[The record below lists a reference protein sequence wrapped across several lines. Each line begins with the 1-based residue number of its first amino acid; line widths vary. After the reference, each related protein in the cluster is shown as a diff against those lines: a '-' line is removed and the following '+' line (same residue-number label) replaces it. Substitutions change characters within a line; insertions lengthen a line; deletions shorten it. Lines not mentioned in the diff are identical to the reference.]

1 MPPLIGRRLGDYTIE
16 AIVGRGGM
24 ATVYRARDQRLG
36 RAVALKVLAP
46 QLAQDDR
53 FRDRFVRESRLV
65 ASIDHPNIIP
75 VYEAGERD
83 ELLFIAMRYVEGSD
97 MRKLVQSEGPLPVGR
112 ANPLF
117 AQIASA
123 LDAAHANGLVHRDVK
138 PANILVTRSEHVYL
152 TDFGLTKSSS
162 AEAGLTSHG
171 HFMGTPRYVAP
182 EQIRGLP
189 VDGRSDLY
197 AFACV
202 VYEALA
208 GQPPFQRDTE
218 LALLYAH
225 VSHDPPP
232 LTPYRPD
239 LPHAVN
245 AVLTRALA
253 KAPEDRYET
262 CLAFVSALRDA
273 ISGGAGGPAEAG
285 SSHPPVSYPGGSH
298 PAQSRPAQS
307 HPAQSHPAQSHPAQS
322 HQAGSYPP
330 ASSSV
335 PPSSVP
341 PSSVP
346 PVSRPSAGQPGSYP
360 GAQHGSYPGSY
371 PGTHPGAQHG
381 SYPDTHP
388 GSYSGGPAGSHPGS
402 HPGSHQG
409 SYPPGSHSAG
419 SHQGSHHGSYPP
431 GSSHTQAT
439 VAAGAAP
446 ARRRLPL
453 GPLIGGLAVL
463 TAIAVAATLLLTRGG
478 DTAATWNTYP
488 GSTAAPFTM
497 AYPSTWGEAR
507 TNADQWM
514 IASPAVDEFDALFA
528 VPGNTDWSKV
538 DPIITGQPDRAR
550 GVFAQ
555 VSNTL
560 SLSDSPM
567 ELQDS
572 LQTAFPGT
580 VAYTGVPSPT
590 TVGAKP
596 AFLVEGVLSD
606 PQQGGRLDFYAYLVR
621 QGDSGQAVLITFF
634 CPSGK
639 CDRGLIDHMVNTVT
653 FK

>member
-1 MPPLIGRRLGDYTIE
+1 MTEGPVMPPLIGRRLGDYTIE
-16 AIVGRGGM
+16 AVVGRGGM

-46 QLAQDDR
+46 QLAHDDR
-53 FRDRFVRESRLV
+53 FRDRFVRESRMV

-75 VYEAGERD
+75 IYEAGERD
-83 ELLFIAMRYVEGSD
+83 DLLFIAMRYVEGSD
-97 MRKLVQSEGPLPVGR
+97 MRKLVQSEGPMPVGR

-123 LDAAHANGLVHRDVK
+123 LDAAHAHGLVHRDVK
-138 PANILVTRSEHVYL
+138 PANILVTTSDHVYL
-152 TDFGLTKSSS
+152 TDFGLTKSSA

-245 AVLTRALA
+245 AVVTRALA
-253 KAPEDRYET
+253 KTPGDRFPT
-262 CLAFVSALRDA
+262 CQAFVSALRDA
-273 ISGGAGGPAEAG
+273 ISGGAGDPAGPVA
-285 SSHPPVSYPGGSH
+285 SSYPPVSYPGPAPSASGSPV
-298 PAQSRPAQS
+298 PAQAPA
-307 HPAQSHPAQSHPAQS
+307 
-322 HQAGSYPP
+322 
-330 ASSSV
+330 
-335 PPSSVP
+335 PS
-341 PSSVP
+341 SSVP
-346 PVSRPSAGQPGSYP
+346 PVSHPSASRPGPGPGSRP
-360 GAQHGSYPGSY
+360 GPGS
-371 PGTHPGAQHG
+371 
-381 SYPDTHP
+381 
-388 GSYSGGPAGSHPGS
+388 SHPGS
-402 HPGSHQG
+402 RPGSSQPGASHPGSSHPGAGSHAGSYPPDVRHRQG
-409 SYPPGSHSAG
+409 SSYPPGS
-419 SHQGSHHGSYPP
+419 P
-431 GSSHTQAT
+431 HTAAT
-439 VAAGAAP
+439 VPSQAAP

-463 TAIAVAATLLLTRGG
+463 VSIAVAAALLLTRGG

-507 TNADQWM
+507 TNGDQWM
-514 IASPAVDEFDALFA
+514 IASPAVGEFDALFA

-538 DPIITGQPDRAR
+538 NPIITGQPERAT

-555 VSNTL
+555 VSNAL
-560 SLSDSPM
+560 STSDSPM
-567 ELQDS
+567 ELQEGLS
-572 LQTAFPGT
+572 PALPGT
-580 VAYTGVPSPT
+580 VAYTGVPTPT

-596 AFLVEGVLSD
+596 AFRIDGVLSD
-606 PQQGGRLDFYAYLVR
+606 PQQAGRLDFSAYLVR
-621 QGDSGQAVLITFF
+621 QDTAGTTVLITFF
-634 CPSGK
+634 CPPAK
-639 CDRGLIDHMVNTVT
+639 CDRNLIDHMVNTVT
-653 FK
+653 FKS

>member
-1 MPPLIGRRLGDYTIE
+1 MTEGPVMPPLVGRRLGDYTVE
-16 AIVGRGGM
+16 AVVGRGGM

-46 QLAQDDR
+46 QLAHDDR
-53 FRDRFVRESRLV
+53 FRDRFVRESRMV

-83 ELLFIAMRYVEGSD
+83 DLLFIAMRYVEGND
-97 MRKLVQSEGPLPVGR
+97 MRKLVQSEGALPVGR

-123 LDAAHANGLVHRDVK
+123 LDAAHAHGLVHRDVK
-138 PANILVTRSEHVYL
+138 PANILVTRSDHVYL
-152 TDFGLTKSSS
+152 TDFGLTKSSA

-245 AVLTRALA
+245 AVITRALA
-253 KAPEDRYET
+253 KSPGERFET
-262 CLAFVSALRDA
+262 CQAFVSALRDA
-273 ISGGAGGPAEAG
+273 ISGGAGDPAPVSPSYPPGSYPPDPPISAG
-285 SSHPPVSYPGGSH
+285 SAGSAGSRPQGSYPPVTPSSFPPGTRPPVSHPSGSVPAASRPPVSH
-298 PAQSRPAQS
+298 PSSGPVQG
-307 HPAQSHPAQSHPAQS
+307 H
-322 HQAGSYPP
+322 GSYPP
-330 ASSSV
+330 AS
-335 PPSSVP
+335 P
-341 PSSVP
+341 
-346 PVSRPSAGQPGSYP
+346 
-360 GAQHGSYPGSY
+360 
-371 PGTHPGAQHG
+371 
-381 SYPDTHP
+381 
-388 GSYSGGPAGSHPGS
+388 
-402 HPGSHQG
+402 
-409 SYPPGSHSAG
+409 HS
-419 SHQGSHHGSYPP
+419 
-431 GSSHTQAT
+431 QAT
-439 VAAGAAP
+439 VASAASRDH
-446 ARRRLPL
+446 RRGLPL

-463 TAIAVAATLLLTRGG
+463 VSIAVAAALLLTRGG

-497 AYPSTWGEAR
+497 SYPSAWGEAK

-514 IASPAVDEFDALFA
+514 IASPAVDEFNALFA

-538 DPIITGQPDRAR
+538 NPIITGHPDRAT

-560 SLSDSPM
+560 STSDSPM
-567 ELQDS
+567 ELQES
-572 LQTAFPGT
+572 LGPALPGAT
-580 VAYTGVPSPT
+580 TYYGVPTPT
-590 TVGAKP
+590 TVGARP
-596 AFLVEGVLSD
+596 AFRIEGVLSD
-606 PQQGGRLDFYAYLVR
+606 PQQAGRLDFFAYVVR
-621 QGDSGQAVLITFF
+621 QGDTGTTVLVTFF
-634 CPSGK
+634 CPAGR
-639 CDRGLIDHMVNTVT
+639 CDRSMIDHMVNTIT
-653 FK
+653 FTS

>member
-1 MPPLIGRRLGDYTIE
+1 MTEGPVMPPLVGRQLGDYTVE
-16 AIVGRGGM
+16 AVVGRGGM

-46 QLAQDDR
+46 QLAHDDR
-53 FRDRFVRESRLV
+53 FRDRFVRESRMV

-83 ELLFIAMRYVEGSD
+83 DLLFIAMRYVEGSD
-97 MRKLVQSEGPLPVGR
+97 LRKLVRSEGPLPVGR

-117 AQIASA
+117 VQIASA
-123 LDAAHANGLVHRDVK
+123 LDAAHAHGLVHRDVK
-138 PANILVTRSEHVYL
+138 PANILVTQADHVYL

-253 KAPEDRYET
+253 KSPAERFET
-262 CLAFVSALRDA
+262 CQAFVSALRDA
-273 ISGGAGGPAEAG
+273 ISGGTGDPASA
-285 SSHPPVSYPGGSH
+285 SPSYPPVTPSHPPVP
-298 PAQSRPAQS
+298 
-307 HPAQSHPAQSHPAQS
+307 
-322 HQAGSYPP
+322 SYPP
-330 ASSSV
+330 VSHASPGS
-335 PPSSVP
+335 
-341 PSSVP
+341 
-346 PVSRPSAGQPGSYP
+346 PVAQGSAGTRP
-360 GAQHGSYPGSY
+360 
-371 PGTHPGAQHG
+371 
-381 SYPDTHP
+381 
-388 GSYSGGPAGSHPGS
+388 
-402 HPGSHQG
+402 QG
-409 SYPPGSHSAG
+409 SYPPGTPTSFPPGTRPPVTHPSHSAPTASSRPPV
-419 SHQGSHHGSYPP
+419 SHPTGAVGHAQGHGSYPP
-431 GSSHTQAT
+431 GSAHAQAT
-439 VAAGAAP
+439 VASAATQGQ
-446 ARRRLPL
+446 RRGLPL
-453 GPLIGGLAVL
+453 GPLIGGLAILVS
-463 TAIAVAATLLLTRGG
+463 IAVAAALLLTKGG

-497 AYPSTWGEAR
+497 SYPSSWGDAK

-538 DPIITGQPDRAR
+538 NAIIKDQPDRAA

-560 SLSDSPM
+560 STSDSPM
-567 ELQDS
+567 ELQES
-572 LQTAFPGT
+572 LGPALPGVT
-580 VAYTGVPSPT
+580 TYFGVPTPT

-596 AFLVEGVLSD
+596 AFRIEGVLSD
-606 PQQGGRLDFYAYLVR
+606 PQQAGRLEFIAYVVR
-621 QGDSGQAVLITFF
+621 QGDTGTTVLITFF
-634 CPSGK
+634 CPPGK
-639 CDRGLIDHMVNTVT
+639 FNQSNIDHMVNSIAFTS
-653 FK
+653 

>member
-1 MPPLIGRRLGDYTIE
+1 MTEGPAMPPLLGRRLGDYTIE
-16 AIVGRGGM
+16 AVVGRGGM

-46 QLAQDDR
+46 QLAHDDR

-75 VYEAGERD
+75 IYEAGERD

-97 MRKLVQSEGPLPVGR
+97 MRKLIQSAGPMPVGR

-138 PANILVTRSEHVYL
+138 PANILVTEADHVYL

-182 EQIRGLP
+182 EQIRGLQ

-245 AVLTRALA
+245 AVMARALA
-253 KAPEDRYET
+253 KTPVDRFMT
-262 CLAFVSALRDA
+262 CQAFVSALRDA
-273 ISGGAGGPAEAG
+273 ISGVVDDPSGYPQEYTFRSPA
-285 SSHPPVSYPGGSH
+285 PQSY
-298 PAQSRPAQS
+298 
-307 HPAQSHPAQSHPAQS
+307 
-322 HQAGSYPP
+322 
-330 ASSSV
+330 
-335 PPSSVP
+335 
-341 PSSVP
+341 P
-346 PVSRPSAGQPGSYP
+346 PVSRPQVSRPPVSQPPLSHPSQTDAGYS
-360 GAQHGSYPGSY
+360 HGSYHH
-371 PGTHPGAQHG
+371 T
-381 SYPDTHP
+381 
-388 GSYSGGPAGSHPGS
+388 
-402 HPGSHQG
+402 
-409 SYPPGSHSAG
+409 SYPPGAG
-419 SHQGSHHGSYPP
+419 TSTETSGASVAGGPHTAP
-431 GSSHTQAT
+431 G
-439 VAAGAAP
+439 AGT
-446 ARRRLPL
+446 RRRFPY
-453 GPLIGGLAVL
+453 GPVIGGLAVL
-463 TAIAVAATLLLTRGG
+463 VSVAVAATLLLTRGG
-478 DTAATWNTYP
+478 DTAATWKTYP
-488 GSTAAPFTM
+488 GTTAAPFKM
-497 AYPSTWGEAR
+497 NYLAAWGDAK
-507 TNADQWM
+507 TNSDQWM
-514 IASPAVDEFDALFA
+514 IASPARDDFEALFA

-538 DPIITGQPDRAR
+538 DPIISGHPERAT

-560 SLSDSPM
+560 STSDSPVDI
-567 ELQDS
+567 QQS
-572 LQTAFPGT
+572 LQSSLPGN
-580 VAYTGVPSPT
+580 
-590 TVGAKP
+590 VGYGGAPLAATIGARPGFKIS
-596 AFLVEGVLSD
+596 GVLTD
-606 PQQGGRLDFYAYLVR
+606 PQQTTSLKFTTYLVR
-621 QGDSGQAVLITFF
+621 QEAAGSTVLITFF
-634 CPSGK
+634 CPPAK
-639 CDRGLIDHMVNTVT
+639 CDTENIQHMVDSIT
-653 FK
+653 FTS

>member
-1 MPPLIGRRLGDYTIE
+1 MTEGPVMPPLVGRRLGDYTIE
-16 AIVGRGGM
+16 AVVGRGGM

-46 QLAQDDR
+46 QLAHDDR
-53 FRDRFVRESRLV
+53 FRDRFVRESRMV

-123 LDAAHANGLVHRDVK
+123 LDSAHAHGLVHRDVK
-138 PANILVTRSEHVYL
+138 PANILVTQSDHVYL
-152 TDFGLTKSSS
+152 TDFGLTKSSA

-239 LPHAVN
+239 LPHAAN
-245 AVLTRALA
+245 AVITRALA
-253 KAPEDRYET
+253 KAPAERFPT
-262 CLAFVSALRDA
+262 CQAFVSALRDA
-273 ISGGAGGPAEAG
+273 ISGGAGDPAGPV
-285 SSHPPVSYPGGSH
+285 SPSYPPVSQASPG
-298 PAQSRPAQS
+298 P
-307 HPAQSHPAQSHPAQS
+307 
-322 HQAGSYPP
+322 
-330 ASSSV
+330 
-335 PPSSVP
+335 
-341 PSSVP
+341 SVP
-346 PVSRPSAGQPGSYP
+346 PVSAGSYP
-360 GAQHGSYPGSY
+360 QESYP
-371 PGTHPGAQHG
+371 
-381 SYPDTHP
+381 
-388 GSYSGGPAGSHPGS
+388 
-402 HPGSHQG
+402 QG
-409 SYPPGSHSAG
+409 SYPQGSYPQGSYPQATPSSFPPGTRPPVSHAPGSVPPQSVPSASRPPV
-419 SHQGSHHGSYPP
+419 SHPPGAGASGHRQAQGHGSYPP
-431 GSSHTQAT
+431 ESSHAQAT
-439 VAAGAAP
+439 VASAASP
-446 ARRRLPL
+446 GRRRGLPL

-463 TAIAVAATLLLTRGG
+463 VSIAVAAALLLTRGG
-478 DTAATWNTYP
+478 DAAATWNTYP

-497 AYPSTWGEAR
+497 AYPATWGEAR

-538 DPIITGQPDRAR
+538 NSIITAHPDRAT

-560 SLSDSPM
+560 STSDSPL
-567 ELQDS
+567 ELQES
-572 LQTAFPGT
+572 LGPALPGVT
-580 VAYTGVPSPT
+580 TYYGVPTPT

-596 AFLVEGVLSD
+596 AFRIEGVLSD
-606 PQQGGRLDFYAYLVR
+606 PQQTGRLDFSAYVVR
-621 QGDSGQAVLITFF
+621 QSDAGTTVLIAFF
-634 CPSGK
+634 CPAGR
-639 CDRGLIDHMVNTVT
+639 CDRPLIDHMVNTIT

>member
-1 MPPLIGRRLGDYTIE
+1 MTEGPVMPPLVGRQLGDYTVE
-16 AIVGRGGM
+16 AVVGRGGM

-46 QLAQDDR
+46 QLAHDDR
-53 FRDRFVRESRLV
+53 FRDRFVRESRMV

-83 ELLFIAMRYVEGSD
+83 DLLFIAMRYVEGSD
-97 MRKLVQSEGPLPVGR
+97 LRKLVQSEGPLPVGR

-117 AQIASA
+117 VQIASA
-123 LDAAHANGLVHRDVK
+123 LDAAHAHGLVHRDVK
-138 PANILVTRSEHVYL
+138 PANILVTQADHVYL

-253 KAPEDRYET
+253 KSPAERFET
-262 CLAFVSALRDA
+262 CQAFVSALRDA
-273 ISGGAGGPAEAG
+273 ISGGAGDPAASPSYPPVTPSHPPVPSYPPVSHASPGSPVSHGSPAAQGPAGARSQG
-285 SSHPPVSYPGGSH
+285 SYPPGTPTSFPPGTRPPVTHPSYSAPTASSHPPVSH
-298 PAQSRPAQS
+298 PT
-307 HPAQSHPAQSHPAQS
+307 
-322 HQAGSYPP
+322 
-330 ASSSV
+330 
-335 PPSSVP
+335 
-341 PSSVP
+341 
-346 PVSRPSAGQPGSYP
+346 
-360 GAQHGSYPGSY
+360 GAMGHV
-371 PGTHPGAQHG
+371 
-381 SYPDTHP
+381 
-388 GSYSGGPAGSHPGS
+388 
-402 HPGSHQG
+402 QG
-409 SYPPGSHSAG
+409 
-419 SHQGSHHGSYPP
+419 HGSYPP
-431 GSSHTQAT
+431 GSPNAQAT
-439 VAAGAAP
+439 VASAGAQGQ
-446 ARRRLPL
+446 RRGLPL
-453 GPLIGGLAVL
+453 GPLIGGLAILVS
-463 TAIAVAATLLLTRGG
+463 IAVAAALLLTKGG

-497 AYPSTWGEAR
+497 SYPSSWGEAK

-514 IASPAVDEFDALFA
+514 IASPAVDEFNALFA

-538 DPIITGQPDRAR
+538 NAIIKDQPDRAA

-560 SLSDSPM
+560 STSDSPM
-567 ELQDS
+567 ELQES
-572 LQTAFPGT
+572 LGPALPGVT
-580 VAYTGVPSPT
+580 TYFGVPTPT

-596 AFLVEGVLSD
+596 AFRIEGVLSD
-606 PQQGGRLDFYAYLVR
+606 PQQAGRLEFIAYVVR
-621 QGDSGQAVLITFF
+621 QGDTGTTVLITFF
-634 CPSGK
+634 CPPGK
-639 CDRGLIDHMVNTVT
+639 FNQSNIDHMVNSIAFTS
-653 FK
+653 

>member
-1 MPPLIGRRLGDYTIE
+1 MTEGPVMPPLVGRRLGDYTVE
-16 AIVGRGGM
+16 AVVGRGGM

-46 QLAQDDR
+46 QLAHDDR
-53 FRDRFVRESRLV
+53 FRDRFVRESRMV

-117 AQIASA
+117 VQIASA
-123 LDAAHANGLVHRDVK
+123 LDAAHAHGLVHRDVK
-138 PANILVTRSEHVYL
+138 PANILVTRADHVYL

-253 KAPEDRYET
+253 KSPGERFET
-262 CLAFVSALRDA
+262 CQAFVSALRDA
-273 ISGGAGGPAEAG
+273 ISGGAGDPASA
-285 SSHPPVSYPGGSH
+285 SPSYPPVSTSHPPTPPVSPSYPPVTPD
-298 PAQSRPAQS
+298 PAGTRPQ
-307 HPAQSHPAQSHPAQS
+307 
-322 HQAGSYPP
+322 GSYPP
-330 ASSSV
+330 ATPTSF
-335 PPSSVP
+335 PPGSRP
-341 PSSVP
+341 PVTHPSGSAPAASRP
-346 PVSRPSAGQPGSYP
+346 PVSHPTGAGTAVGHVQ
-360 GAQHGSYPGSY
+360 
-371 PGTHPGAQHG
+371 
-381 SYPDTHP
+381 
-388 GSYSGGPAGSHPGS
+388 GGVQR
-402 HPGSHQG
+402 QG
-409 SYPPGSHSAG
+409 SFPPGSPHS
-419 SHQGSHHGSYPP
+419 H
-431 GSSHTQAT
+431 AT
-439 VAAGAAP
+439 VASAAP
-446 ARRRLPL
+446 QGHRRGLPL
-453 GPLIGGLAVL
+453 GPLIGGLAILVS
-463 TAIAVAATLLLTRGG
+463 IAVAATLLLTRGG

-497 AYPSTWGEAR
+497 SYPSAWGDAK

-514 IASPAVDEFDALFA
+514 IASPAVNEFNDLFA

-538 DPIITGQPDRAR
+538 TPIIMGQPDRAA

-560 SLSDSPM
+560 STSDSPM
-567 ELQDS
+567 ELQES
-572 LQTAFPGT
+572 LGPALPG
-580 VAYTGVPSPT
+580 VATYYGVPVPT
-590 TVGAKP
+590 TVGARP
-596 AFLVEGVLSD
+596 AFRIEGVLSD
-606 PQQGGRLDFYAYLVR
+606 PQQASRLEFITYVVR
-621 QGDSGQAVLITFF
+621 QGDSGTTVLITFF
-634 CPSGK
+634 CPAGK
-639 CDRGLIDHMVNTVT
+639 FNKSNIDHMVNSIT
-653 FK
+653 FTS

>member
-1 MPPLIGRRLGDYTIE
+1 MTEGPVMPPLVGRRLGDYTVE
-16 AIVGRGGM
+16 AVVGRGGM

-46 QLAQDDR
+46 QLAHDDR
-53 FRDRFVRESRLV
+53 FRDRFVRESRMV

-83 ELLFIAMRYVEGSD
+83 DLLFIAMRYVEGSD
-97 MRKLVQSEGPLPVGR
+97 LRKLVQSEGALPVGR

-123 LDAAHANGLVHRDVK
+123 LDAAHAHGLVHRDVK
-138 PANILVTRSEHVYL
+138 PANILVTRSDHVYL
-152 TDFGLTKSSS
+152 TDFGLTKSSA

-245 AVLTRALA
+245 AVIRQALA
-253 KAPEDRYET
+253 KSPAERFAT
-262 CLAFVSALRDA
+262 CQAFVSALRDA
-273 ISGGAGGPAEAG
+273 ISGGAGDPAPVSPSYPPVPPVSSSSPAYPASAG
-285 SSHPPVSYPGGSH
+285 SLPQGSYPPVTPSSFPPGTRPPVSHPSGSVPPHSVPAASHPPVSH
-298 PAQSRPAQS
+298 PPDAGAAGRAQ
-307 HPAQSHPAQSHPAQS
+307 
-322 HQAGSYPP
+322 G
-330 ASSSV
+330 
-335 PPSSVP
+335 
-341 PSSVP
+341 
-346 PVSRPSAGQPGSYP
+346 PV
-360 GAQHGSYPGSY
+360 
-371 PGTHPGAQHG
+371 
-381 SYPDTHP
+381 
-388 GSYSGGPAGSHPGS
+388 
-402 HPGSHQG
+402 QG
-409 SYPPGSHSAG
+409 
-419 SHQGSHHGSYPP
+419 HGSYPP
-431 GSSHTQAT
+431 GAPHAQAT
-439 VAAGAAP
+439 VASAASP
-446 ARRRLPL
+446 GRRRGLPL

-463 TAIAVAATLLLTRGG
+463 VSIAVAAALLLTRGG
-478 DTAATWNTYP
+478 DTAATWNTYT

-497 AYPSTWGEAR
+497 AYPSAWGEAR

-514 IASPAVDEFDALFA
+514 IASPAVDEFNALFA

-538 DPIITGQPDRAR
+538 NPIINGRPDRAT

-560 SLSDSPM
+560 STSDSPL
-567 ELQDS
+567 ELQES
-572 LQTAFPGT
+572 LSPALPGVT
-580 VAYTGVPSPT
+580 TYYGAPVPT
-590 TVGAKP
+590 TVGARP
-596 AFLVEGVLSD
+596 GFRIEGVLSD
-606 PQQGGRLDFYAYLVR
+606 PQQAGRLDFLAYVVR
-621 QGDSGQAVLITFF
+621 QGDSGTTVLITFF
-634 CPSGK
+634 CPTGR
-639 CDRGLIDHMVNTVT
+639 CDRSNIDHMVNTIT
-653 FK
+653 FTS

>member
-1 MPPLIGRRLGDYTIE
+1 MTEGPVMPPLIGRRLGDYTIE

-123 LDAAHANGLVHRDVK
+123 LDAAHSHGLVHRDVK

-182 EQIRGLP
+182 EQIRGLQ

-253 KAPEDRYET
+253 KAPEDRYAT

-273 ISGGAGGPAEAG
+273 ISGGAVGPAEAG
-285 SSHPPVSYPGGSH
+285 SSYPPVSYPGGSH
-298 PAQSRPAQS
+298 PAQP
-307 HPAQSHPAQSHPAQS
+307 HPAQPHP
-322 HQAGSYPP
+322 AGSYPP

-341 PSSVP
+341 PSPVPQSSVP
-346 PVSRPSAGQPGSYP
+346 PVSRPSAGQQASYP
-360 GAQHGSYPGSY
+360 GAQHGSYPG
-371 PGTHPGAQHG
+371 
-381 SYPDTHP
+381 THP
-388 GSYSGGPAGSHPGS
+388 GSYSGGPAGSHAGSHPGS

-409 SYPPGSHSAG
+409 SYPPGSYSAG
-419 SHQGSHHGSYPP
+419 SHQGPHQGAHQGAHQGSYPP
-431 GSSHTQAT
+431 GSSRTQAT
-439 VAAGAAP
+439 VAAGTAP
-446 ARRRLPL
+446 AARRRIPL

-538 DPIITGQPDRAR
+538 DPIINGQPDRAR

-560 SLSDSPM
+560 STSDSPM

-580 VAYTGVPSPT
+580 AAYTGVPSPT

-596 AFLVEGVLSD
+596 AFLIEGVLSD

-621 QGDSGQAVLITFF
+621 QGDTGTTVLITFF

-639 CDRGLIDHMVNTVT
+639 CDRGLMDHMVNTVS

>member
-1 MPPLIGRRLGDYTIE
+1 MTEGPVMPPLVGRRLGDYTVE
-16 AIVGRGGM
+16 AVVGRGGM

-46 QLAQDDR
+46 QLAHDDR
-53 FRDRFVRESRLV
+53 FRDRFVRESRMV

-117 AQIASA
+117 VQIASA
-123 LDAAHANGLVHRDVK
+123 LDAAHAHGLVHRDVK
-138 PANILVTRSEHVYL
+138 PANILVTRSDHVYL

-189 VDGRSDLY
+189 VDGRSDMY

-253 KAPEDRYET
+253 KSPGERFET
-262 CLAFVSALRDA
+262 CQAFVSALRDA
-273 ISGGAGGPAEAG
+273 ISGGAGDPAPA
-285 SSHPPVSYPGGSH
+285 SPSYPPVSTSYPPVSYPPVSPVSPE
-298 PAQSRPAQS
+298 PAGTRPQ
-307 HPAQSHPAQSHPAQS
+307 
-322 HQAGSYPP
+322 GSYPP
-330 ASSSV
+330 ATPTSF
-335 PPSSVP
+335 PPGTRP
-341 PSSVP
+341 PVTHPSGSTPAASRP
-346 PVSRPSAGQPGSYP
+346 PVSHPTGAGTAVGHVQ
-360 GAQHGSYPGSY
+360 
-371 PGTHPGAQHG
+371 
-381 SYPDTHP
+381 
-388 GSYSGGPAGSHPGS
+388 GGVQG
-402 HPGSHQG
+402 QG
-409 SYPPGSHSAG
+409 SFPPGSPHS
-419 SHQGSHHGSYPP
+419 H
-431 GSSHTQAT
+431 AT
-439 VAAGAAP
+439 VASAAP
-446 ARRRLPL
+446 QGHRRGLPL
-453 GPLIGGLAVL
+453 GPLIGGLAILVS
-463 TAIAVAATLLLTRGG
+463 IAVAATLLLTRGG

-497 AYPSTWGEAR
+497 SYPSAWGEAT

-514 IASPAVDEFDALFA
+514 IASPAVNEFNALFA

-538 DPIITGQPDRAR
+538 TPIITGQPDRAA

-560 SLSDSPM
+560 STSDSPM
-567 ELQDS
+567 ELQES
-572 LQTAFPGT
+572 LGPALPG
-580 VAYTGVPSPT
+580 VATYYGVPVPT
-590 TVGAKP
+590 TVGARP
-596 AFLVEGVLSD
+596 AFRIEGVLSD
-606 PQQGGRLDFYAYLVR
+606 PQQASRLEFITYVVR
-621 QGDSGQAVLITFF
+621 QGDTGTTVLITFF
-634 CPSGK
+634 CPAGK
-639 CDRGLIDHMVNTVT
+639 FNQSNIDHMVNSIT
-653 FK
+653 FTS

>member
-1 MPPLIGRRLGDYTIE
+1 MTEGPVMPPLVGRRLGDYTVE
-16 AIVGRGGM
+16 AVVGRGGM

-46 QLAQDDR
+46 QLAHDDR
-53 FRDRFVRESRLV
+53 FRDRFVRESRMV

-83 ELLFIAMRYVEGSD
+83 DLLFIAMRYVEGND
-97 MRKLVQSEGPLPVGR
+97 MRKLVQSEGALPVGR

-123 LDAAHANGLVHRDVK
+123 LDAAHAHGLVHRDVK
-138 PANILVTRSEHVYL
+138 PANILVTRSDHVYL
-152 TDFGLTKSSS
+152 TDFGLTKSSA

-245 AVLTRALA
+245 AVITRALA
-253 KAPEDRYET
+253 KSPGERFET
-262 CLAFVSALRDA
+262 CQAFVSALRDA
-273 ISGGAGGPAEAG
+273 ISGGAGDPAPV
-285 SSHPPVSYPGGSH
+285 SPSYPPVSPSYPPDPPISAGSPGSAGARPQGSYPPVTPSSFPPGTRPPVSH
-298 PAQSRPAQS
+298 PSGSVPAGSRPPVS
-307 HPAQSHPAQSHPAQS
+307 HPSSGPVQGAAQGAVQGH
-322 HQAGSYPP
+322 GSYPP
-330 ASSSV
+330 AS
-335 PPSSVP
+335 P
-341 PSSVP
+341 
-346 PVSRPSAGQPGSYP
+346 
-360 GAQHGSYPGSY
+360 
-371 PGTHPGAQHG
+371 
-381 SYPDTHP
+381 
-388 GSYSGGPAGSHPGS
+388 
-402 HPGSHQG
+402 
-409 SYPPGSHSAG
+409 HS
-419 SHQGSHHGSYPP
+419 
-431 GSSHTQAT
+431 QAT
-439 VAAGAAP
+439 VASAASRDH
-446 ARRRLPL
+446 RRGLPL

-463 TAIAVAATLLLTRGG
+463 VSIAVAAALLLTKGG
-478 DTAATWNTYP
+478 DTAATWKTYP

-497 AYPSTWGEAR
+497 SYPSAWGEAK

-514 IASPAVDEFDALFA
+514 IASPAVDEFNALFA

-538 DPIITGQPDRAR
+538 NPIITGHPDRAT

-560 SLSDSPM
+560 STSDSPM
-567 ELQDS
+567 ELQES
-572 LQTAFPGT
+572 LGPALPGAT
-580 VAYTGVPSPT
+580 TYYGVPTPT
-590 TVGAKP
+590 TVGARP
-596 AFLVEGVLSD
+596 AFRIEGVLSD
-606 PQQGGRLDFYAYLVR
+606 PQQAGRLDFFAYVVR
-621 QGDSGQAVLITFF
+621 QGDAGTTVLVTFF
-634 CPSGK
+634 CPTGR
-639 CDRGLIDHMVNTVT
+639 CDRSNIDHMVNSIT
-653 FK
+653 FTS

>member
-1 MPPLIGRRLGDYTIE
+1 MTEGPVMPPLVGRRLGDYTVE
-16 AIVGRGGM
+16 AVVGRGGM

-46 QLAQDDR
+46 QLAHDDR
-53 FRDRFVRESRLV
+53 FRDRFVRESRMV

-83 ELLFIAMRYVEGSD
+83 DLLFIAMRYVEGSD
-97 MRKLVQSEGPLPVGR
+97 LRKLVQSEGALPVGR

-123 LDAAHANGLVHRDVK
+123 LDAAHAHGLVHRDVK
-138 PANILVTRSEHVYL
+138 PANILVTRSDHVYL
-152 TDFGLTKSSS
+152 TDFGLTKSSA

-245 AVLTRALA
+245 AVITRALA
-253 KAPEDRYET
+253 KSPGERFET
-262 CLAFVSALRDA
+262 CQAFVSALRDA
-273 ISGGAGGPAEAG
+273 ISGGAGDPAAA
-285 SSHPPVSYPGGSH
+285 SPSYPPVSP
-298 PAQSRPAQS
+298 
-307 HPAQSHPAQSHPAQS
+307 
-322 HQAGSYPP
+322 SYPP
-330 ASSSV
+330 D
-335 PPSSVP
+335 PPGSPGSP
-341 PSSVP
+341 G
-346 PVSRPSAGQPGSYP
+346 SAGARP
-360 GAQHGSYPGSY
+360 
-371 PGTHPGAQHG
+371 
-381 SYPDTHP
+381 
-388 GSYSGGPAGSHPGS
+388 
-402 HPGSHQG
+402 QG
-409 SYPPGSHSAG
+409 SYPPVTPSSFPPGTTPPVSHPSGAVPAASRPPVSHPSAG
-419 SHQGSHHGSYPP
+419 PTQGAAQGAVQGHGSYPP
-431 GSSHTQAT
+431 GSPHSQAT
-439 VAAGAAP
+439 VASAASRDH
-446 ARRRLPL
+446 RRRLPL

-463 TAIAVAATLLLTRGG
+463 VSIAVAAALLLTRGG

-497 AYPSTWGEAR
+497 SYPSAWGEAR

-514 IASPAVDEFDALFA
+514 IASPSLNEFDALFA

-538 DPIITGQPDRAR
+538 NPIISAHPDRAT

-560 SLSDSPM
+560 STSDSPM
-567 ELQDS
+567 ELQES
-572 LQTAFPGT
+572 LGPALPGVT
-580 VAYTGVPSPT
+580 TYYGVPTPT
-590 TVGAKP
+590 TVGARP
-596 AFLVEGVLSD
+596 AFRIEGVLSD
-606 PQQGGRLDFYAYLVR
+606 PQQAGRLEFIAYLVR
-621 QGDSGQAVLITFF
+621 QGETGTTVLITFF
-634 CPSGK
+634 CPAGRF
-639 CDRGLIDHMVNTVT
+639 DRSNIDRMVNTIT
-653 FK
+653 FTS

>member
-1 MPPLIGRRLGDYTIE
+1 MTEGPVMPPLVGRRLGDYTVE
-16 AIVGRGGM
+16 AVVGRGGM

-46 QLAQDDR
+46 QLAHDDR
-53 FRDRFVRESRLV
+53 FRDRFVRESRMV

-83 ELLFIAMRYVEGSD
+83 DLLFIAMRYVEGSD
-97 MRKLVQSEGPLPVGR
+97 LRKLVQSEGALPVGR

-123 LDAAHANGLVHRDVK
+123 LDAAHAHGLVHRDVK
-138 PANILVTRSEHVYL
+138 PANILVTRSDHVYL
-152 TDFGLTKSSS
+152 TDFGLTKSSA

-245 AVLTRALA
+245 AVITRALA
-253 KAPEDRYET
+253 KSPAERFET
-262 CLAFVSALRDA
+262 CQAFVSALRDA
-273 ISGGAGGPAEAG
+273 ISGGASDPA
-285 SSHPPVSYPGGSH
+285 SVSP
-298 PAQSRPAQS
+298 
-307 HPAQSHPAQSHPAQS
+307 
-322 HQAGSYPP
+322 SYPP
-330 ASSSV
+330 
-335 PPSSVP
+335 
-341 PSSVP
+341 VP
-346 PVSRPSAGQPGSYP
+346 PVSPSYPPVSPGSPASPGSAGSRP
-360 GAQHGSYPGSY
+360 
-371 PGTHPGAQHG
+371 
-381 SYPDTHP
+381 
-388 GSYSGGPAGSHPGS
+388 
-402 HPGSHQG
+402 QG
-409 SYPPGSHSAG
+409 SYPPVTPSSFPPGTRPPVSHPSGSVPAASRPPVSHPSAAG
-419 SHQGSHHGSYPP
+419 AASRVEGAAVQGHGSYPP
-431 GSSHTQAT
+431 GSPHSQAT
-439 VAAGAAP
+439 VASAASRGN
-446 ARRRLPL
+446 RRGLPL
-453 GPLIGGLAVL
+453 GPLIGGVAVL
-463 TAIAVAATLLLTRGG
+463 VSIAVAAALLLTRGG
-478 DTAATWNTYP
+478 DTAATWNTYQ

-497 AYPSTWGEAR
+497 SYPSAWGEAR

-514 IASPAVDEFDALFA
+514 IASPAVDEFNALFA

-538 DPIITGQPDRAR
+538 NPIITGHPDRAT

-560 SLSDSPM
+560 STSDSPM
-567 ELQDS
+567 ELQES
-572 LQTAFPGT
+572 LGPALPGVT
-580 VAYTGVPSPT
+580 TYYGVPTPT
-590 TVGAKP
+590 TVGARP
-596 AFLVEGVLSD
+596 AFRIEGVLSD
-606 PQQGGRLDFYAYLVR
+606 PQQAGRLDFSAYVVR
-621 QGDSGQAVLITFF
+621 QGDAGTTVLVTFF
-634 CPSGK
+634 CPAGR
-639 CDRGLIDHMVNTVT
+639 CDRSLIDHMVNTIT
-653 FK
+653 FTS

>member
-1 MPPLIGRRLGDYTIE
+1 MTEGPVMPPLIGRRLGDYTVE
-16 AIVGRGGM
+16 AVVGRGGM

-83 ELLFIAMRYVEGSD
+83 ELLFIAMRYVEGYD

-253 KAPEDRYET
+253 KAPEDRYAT

-273 ISGGAGGPAEAG
+273 ISGGAGGPAEGA
-285 SSHPPVSYPGGSH
+285 SSYPPVSYPGGSH
-298 PAQSRPAQS
+298 PAQSQPAQS
-307 HPAQSHPAQSHPAQS
+307 QSAGSSP
-322 HQAGSYPP
+322 AGSYPP
-330 ASSSV
+330 AS
-335 PPSSVP
+335 SSVP

-346 PVSRPSAGQPGSYP
+346 PVSRPSAGQPASYP
-360 GAQHGSYPGSY
+360 GAQHGSYPATH
-371 PGTHPGAQHG
+371 PGTHPGPHQG
-381 SYPDTHP
+381 SYPGGQAGSHP
-388 GSYSGGPAGSHPGS
+388 ESHPGSHPGS
-402 HPGSHQG
+402 QPGSHQG
-409 SYPPGSHSAG
+409 SYPPGSHPRGAQSAA
-419 SHQGSHHGSYPP
+419 SHHGSHHGSYPP

-439 VAAGAAP
+439 VAAGTGRPP
-446 ARRRLPL
+446 ARRKLPL

-514 IASPAVDEFDALFA
+514 IASPARDEFDALFA
-528 VPGNTDWSKV
+528 VPGNTDWSRV
-538 DPIITGQPDRAR
+538 NPIITGQPDRAR

-567 ELQDS
+567 ELQES

-596 AFLVEGVLSD
+596 AFQIEGVLSD

-621 QGDSGQAVLITFF
+621 QGDTGTAVLITFF
-634 CPSGK
+634 CPTGK

>member
-1 MPPLIGRRLGDYTIE
+1 MTEGPVMPPLVGRRLGDYTVE
-16 AIVGRGGM
+16 AVVGRGGM

-46 QLAQDDR
+46 QLAHDDR
-53 FRDRFVRESRLV
+53 FRDRFVRESRMV

-83 ELLFIAMRYVEGSD
+83 DLLFIAMRYVEGND
-97 MRKLVQSEGPLPVGR
+97 MRKLVQSEGALPVGR

-123 LDAAHANGLVHRDVK
+123 LDAAHAHGLVHRDVK
-138 PANILVTRSEHVYL
+138 PANILVTRSDHVYL
-152 TDFGLTKSSS
+152 TDFGLTKSSA

-245 AVLTRALA
+245 AVITRALA
-253 KAPEDRYET
+253 KSPGERFET
-262 CLAFVSALRDA
+262 CQAFVSALRDA
-273 ISGGAGGPAEAG
+273 ISGGAGDPAPV
-285 SSHPPVSYPGGSH
+285 SPSYPPVSPSYPADPPISPVSPGSAGSRPQGSYPPVMPSSFPPGTRPPVSH
-298 PAQSRPAQS
+298 PSGSVPAASRPPVS
-307 HPAQSHPAQSHPAQS
+307 HPSSGPVQGPAQGAVQGAVQGH
-322 HQAGSYPP
+322 GSYPP
-330 ASSSV
+330 AS
-335 PPSSVP
+335 P
-341 PSSVP
+341 
-346 PVSRPSAGQPGSYP
+346 
-360 GAQHGSYPGSY
+360 
-371 PGTHPGAQHG
+371 
-381 SYPDTHP
+381 
-388 GSYSGGPAGSHPGS
+388 
-402 HPGSHQG
+402 
-409 SYPPGSHSAG
+409 HS
-419 SHQGSHHGSYPP
+419 
-431 GSSHTQAT
+431 QAT
-439 VAAGAAP
+439 VASAASRDH
-446 ARRRLPL
+446 RRGLPL

-463 TAIAVAATLLLTRGG
+463 VSIAVAAALLLTRGG

-497 AYPSTWGEAR
+497 SYPSAWGEAK

-514 IASPAVDEFDALFA
+514 IASPAVDEFNALFE

-538 DPIITGQPDRAR
+538 NPIITGHPDRAT

-560 SLSDSPM
+560 STSDSPM
-567 ELQDS
+567 ELQES
-572 LQTAFPGT
+572 LGPALPGT
-580 VAYTGVPSPT
+580 TTYYGVPTPT
-590 TVGAKP
+590 TVGARP
-596 AFLVEGVLSD
+596 AFRIEGVLSD
-606 PQQGGRLDFYAYLVR
+606 PQQAGRLDFFAYVVR
-621 QGDSGQAVLITFF
+621 QGDAGTTVLVTFF
-634 CPSGK
+634 CPTGR
-639 CDRGLIDHMVNTVT
+639 CDRSNIDHMVNSIT
-653 FK
+653 FTS

>member
-1 MPPLIGRRLGDYTIE
+1 MTEGPVMPPLVGRQLGDYTVE
-16 AIVGRGGM
+16 AVVGRGGM

-46 QLAQDDR
+46 QLAHDDR
-53 FRDRFVRESRLV
+53 FRDRFVRESRMV

-83 ELLFIAMRYVEGSD
+83 DLLFIAMRYVEGSD
-97 MRKLVQSEGPLPVGR
+97 LRKLVQSEGPLPVGR

-117 AQIASA
+117 VQIASA
-123 LDAAHANGLVHRDVK
+123 LDAAHAHGLVHRDVK
-138 PANILVTRSEHVYL
+138 PANILVTQADHVYL

-253 KAPEDRYET
+253 KSPAERFET
-262 CLAFVSALRDA
+262 CQAFVSALRDA
-273 ISGGAGGPAEAG
+273 ISGGAGDSAASPSYPPVTPSHPPVPSYPPVSHASPGSPVSHGSPAAQGPAGARPQG
-285 SSHPPVSYPGGSH
+285 SYPPGTPTSFPPGTRPPVTHPSYSAPTASSHPPVSH
-298 PAQSRPAQS
+298 PT
-307 HPAQSHPAQSHPAQS
+307 
-322 HQAGSYPP
+322 
-330 ASSSV
+330 
-335 PPSSVP
+335 
-341 PSSVP
+341 
-346 PVSRPSAGQPGSYP
+346 
-360 GAQHGSYPGSY
+360 GAMGHV
-371 PGTHPGAQHG
+371 
-381 SYPDTHP
+381 
-388 GSYSGGPAGSHPGS
+388 
-402 HPGSHQG
+402 QG
-409 SYPPGSHSAG
+409 
-419 SHQGSHHGSYPP
+419 HGSYPP
-431 GSSHTQAT
+431 GSPNAQAT
-439 VAAGAAP
+439 VASAGAQGQ
-446 ARRRLPL
+446 RRGLPL
-453 GPLIGGLAVL
+453 GPLIGGLAILVS
-463 TAIAVAATLLLTRGG
+463 IAVAAALLLTKGG

-497 AYPSTWGEAR
+497 SYPSSWGDAR

-514 IASPAVDEFDALFA
+514 IASPAVDEFNALFA

-538 DPIITGQPDRAR
+538 NAIIKDQPDRAA

-560 SLSDSPM
+560 STSDSPM
-567 ELQDS
+567 ELQES
-572 LQTAFPGT
+572 LGPALPGVT
-580 VAYTGVPSPT
+580 TYFGVPTPT

-596 AFLVEGVLSD
+596 AFRIEGVLSD
-606 PQQGGRLDFYAYLVR
+606 PQQAGRLEFIAYVVR
-621 QGDSGQAVLITFF
+621 QGDTGTTVLITFF
-634 CPSGK
+634 CPPGK
-639 CDRGLIDHMVNTVT
+639 FNQSNIDHMVNSIAFTS
-653 FK
+653 

>member
-1 MPPLIGRRLGDYTIE
+1 MTEGPVMPPLVGRRLGDYTVE
-16 AIVGRGGM
+16 AVVGRGGM

-46 QLAQDDR
+46 QLAHDDR
-53 FRDRFVRESRLV
+53 FRDRFVRESRMV

-83 ELLFIAMRYVEGSD
+83 DLLFIAMRYVEGND

-123 LDAAHANGLVHRDVK
+123 LDAAHAHGLVHRDVK
-138 PANILVTRSEHVYL
+138 PANILVTRSDHVYL

-245 AVLTRALA
+245 AVITRALA
-253 KAPEDRYET
+253 KSPGERFET
-262 CLAFVSALRDA
+262 CQAFVSALRDA
-273 ISGGAGGPAEAG
+273 ISGGAGDPASA
-285 SSHPPVSYPGGSH
+285 SP
-298 PAQSRPAQS
+298 
-307 HPAQSHPAQSHPAQS
+307 
-322 HQAGSYPP
+322 SYPP
-330 ASSSV
+330 VPSGSSSYPPVPPGSPSYPPDPAASSASAV
-335 PPSSVP
+335 PPG
-341 PSSVP
+341 
-346 PVSRPSAGQPGSYP
+346 SAGARP
-360 GAQHGSYPGSY
+360 
-371 PGTHPGAQHG
+371 
-381 SYPDTHP
+381 
-388 GSYSGGPAGSHPGS
+388 
-402 HPGSHQG
+402 QG
-409 SYPPGSHSAG
+409 SYPPGTPSSFPPGTRPPVSHPSGSVPAESRPPVSHPTGAG
-419 SHQGSHHGSYPP
+419 TAVGHVQGGVQRQGSFPP
-431 GSSHTQAT
+431 GSPHSHAT
-439 VAAGAAP
+439 VASAAP
-446 ARRRLPL
+446 QGHRRGLPL
-453 GPLIGGLAVL
+453 GPLIGGLAILVS
-463 TAIAVAATLLLTRGG
+463 IAVAATLLLTRGG

-497 AYPSTWGEAR
+497 SYPSSWGEAK

-514 IASPAVDEFDALFA
+514 IASPAVNEFDALFA

-538 DPIITGQPDRAR
+538 TPIITGEPDRAA

-560 SLSDSPM
+560 STSDSPM
-567 ELQDS
+567 ELQES
-572 LQTAFPGT
+572 LGPALPGAAT
-580 VAYTGVPSPT
+580 YYGVPVPT
-590 TVGAKP
+590 TVGARP
-596 AFLVEGVLSD
+596 AFRIEGVLSD
-606 PQQGGRLDFYAYLVR
+606 PQQASRLEFITYVVR
-621 QGDSGQAVLITFF
+621 QGDSGTTVLITFF
-634 CPSGK
+634 CPAGK
-639 CDRGLIDHMVNTVT
+639 FNKSNIDHMVNSIT
-653 FK
+653 FTS

>member
-1 MPPLIGRRLGDYTIE
+1 MTEGPVMPPLVGRRLGDYTVE
-16 AIVGRGGM
+16 AVVGRGGM

-46 QLAQDDR
+46 QLAHDDR
-53 FRDRFVRESRLV
+53 FRDRFVRESRMV

-97 MRKLVQSEGPLPVGR
+97 LRKLVQSEGPLPVGR

-117 AQIASA
+117 VQIASA
-123 LDAAHANGLVHRDVK
+123 LDAAHAHGLVHRDVK
-138 PANILVTRSEHVYL
+138 PANILVTQADHVYL

-253 KAPEDRYET
+253 KSPAERFET
-262 CLAFVSALRDA
+262 CQAFVSALRDA
-273 ISGGAGGPAEAG
+273 ISGGTGDPAAASPSYPPVTPSHPPVPSYPPVSHASPGSPVAQGSAGTRPQGSYPPGTPTSFPPGTRPPVTHPSHSAPTA
-285 SSHPPVSYPGGSH
+285 SSHPPVSQPTGAVGH
-298 PAQSRPAQS
+298 AQ
-307 HPAQSHPAQSHPAQS
+307 
-322 HQAGSYPP
+322 G
-330 ASSSV
+330 
-335 PPSSVP
+335 
-341 PSSVP
+341 
-346 PVSRPSAGQPGSYP
+346 
-360 GAQHGSYPGSY
+360 
-371 PGTHPGAQHG
+371 
-381 SYPDTHP
+381 
-388 GSYSGGPAGSHPGS
+388 
-402 HPGSHQG
+402 QG
-409 SYPPGSHSAG
+409 SYPPGSPHS
-419 SHQGSHHGSYPP
+419 
-431 GSSHTQAT
+431 QAT
-439 VAAGAAP
+439 LASAAAQGQ
-446 ARRRLPL
+446 RRGLPL
-453 GPLIGGLAVL
+453 GPLIGGLAILVS
-463 TAIAVAATLLLTRGG
+463 IAVAAALLLTKGG

-497 AYPSTWGEAR
+497 SYPSSWGEAK

-514 IASPAVDEFDALFA
+514 IASPAVHEFDDLFA

-538 DPIITGQPDRAR
+538 NPIIKDQPDRAA

-555 VSNTL
+555 VSNAL
-560 SLSDSPM
+560 STSDSPM
-567 ELQDS
+567 ELQES
-572 LQTAFPGT
+572 LGPALPGVTTYYGLPTA
-580 VAYTGVPSPT
+580 A

-596 AFLVEGVLSD
+596 AFKIEGVLSD
-606 PQQGGRLDFYAYLVR
+606 PQQGGRLEFVAYVVR
-621 QGDSGQAVLITFF
+621 QGDTGTTVLITFF
-634 CPSGK
+634 CPPGK
-639 CDRGLIDHMVNTVT
+639 FNQSNIDHMVNSIAFTS
-653 FK
+653 

>member
-1 MPPLIGRRLGDYTIE
+1 MTEGPATPPLVGRRLGDYTVE
-16 AIVGRGGM
+16 AVVGRGGM

-46 QLAQDDR
+46 QLAHDDR
-53 FRDRFVRESRLV
+53 FRDRFVRESRMV

-83 ELLFIAMRYVEGSD
+83 DLLFIAMRYVEGSD
-97 MRKLVQSEGPLPVGR
+97 LRKLVQSEGPLPVGR

-123 LDAAHANGLVHRDVK
+123 LDSAHAHGLVHRDVK
-138 PANILVTRSEHVYL
+138 PANILVTRSDHVYL

-245 AVLTRALA
+245 AVIARALA
-253 KAPEDRYET
+253 KSPAERFPT
-262 CLAFVSALRDA
+262 CQVFVSALRDA
-273 ISGGAGGPAEAG
+273 ISGGASGPAGA
-285 SSHPPVSYPGGSH
+285 VSP
-298 PAQSRPAQS
+298 
-307 HPAQSHPAQSHPAQS
+307 
-322 HQAGSYPP
+322 SYPP
-330 ASSSV
+330 ASGQSPEVPGPSGSRPHSSYPPAAPSHPSASAASV
-335 PPSSVP
+335 PTLSAPSSVP
-341 PSSVP
+341 PDSRPPGARSSGSVP
-346 PVSRPSAGQPGSYP
+346 PGARSSGSVPPGARSSGSVPPHSVPGPQGAVPSSRPP
-360 GAQHGSYPGSY
+360 
-371 PGTHPGAQHG
+371 T
-381 SYPDTHP
+381 
-388 GSYSGGPAGSHPGS
+388 
-402 HPGSHQG
+402 
-409 SYPPGSHSAG
+409 SYPPDARATAPG
-419 SHQGSHHGSYPP
+419 QGHGSYPP
-431 GSSHTQAT
+431 GSPHAQVT
-439 VAAGAAP
+439 VASSGTAP
-446 ARRRLPL
+446 SGRGGRRRVPL

-463 TAIAVAATLLLTRGG
+463 VAIAVAATLLLTRGG

-497 AYPSTWGEAR
+497 AYPAAWGEAR

-538 DPIITGQPDRAR
+538 NPLITAHPDRAT

-560 SLSDSPM
+560 STSDSPM
-567 ELQDS
+567 ELQES
-572 LQTAFPGT
+572 LGPALPGVT
-580 VAYTGVPSPT
+580 TYYGVPSPT

-596 AFLVEGVLSD
+596 GFRIEGVLSD
-606 PQQGGRLDFYAYLVR
+606 PQQAGTGRLDFIAYLVR
-621 QGDSGQAVLITFF
+621 QGDTGTTVLIAFF
-634 CPSGK
+634 CPAGR
-639 CDRGLIDHMVNTVT
+639 CDSSNIDHMVNSIT
-653 FK
+653 FTS

>member
-1 MPPLIGRRLGDYTIE
+1 MTEGPVMPPLVGRRLGDYTIE
-16 AIVGRGGM
+16 AVVGRGGM

-46 QLAQDDR
+46 QLAHDDR
-53 FRDRFVRESRLV
+53 FRDRFVRESRMV

-123 LDAAHANGLVHRDVK
+123 LDSAHAHGLVHRDVK
-138 PANILVTRSEHVYL
+138 PANILVTQSEHVYL
-152 TDFGLTKSSS
+152 TDFGLTKSSA

-245 AVLTRALA
+245 AVLLRALA
-253 KAPEDRYET
+253 KAPDDRFPT
-262 CLAFVSALRDA
+262 GQAFVSALRDA
-273 ISGGAGGPAEAG
+273 ISGGAGDPAGPVSPSYPPG
-285 SSHPPVSYPGGSH
+285 PPSPSVPPGPPVS
-298 PAQSRPAQS
+298 
-307 HPAQSHPAQSHPAQS
+307 
-322 HQAGSYPP
+322 AGSYPQGSYP
-330 ASSSV
+330 LTVPSSFPPGTRPPVSHAPGSV
-335 PPSSVP
+335 PPQSVP
-341 PSSVP
+341 SASRP
-346 PVSRPSAGQPGSYP
+346 PVSHPP
-360 GAQHGSYPGSY
+360 GAGTSGHGQ
-371 PGTHPGAQHG
+371 AQG
-381 SYPDTHP
+381 
-388 GSYSGGPAGSHPGS
+388 
-402 HPGSHQG
+402 QG
-409 SYPPGSHSAG
+409 SYPPES
-419 SHQGSHHGSYPP
+419 PR
-431 GSSHTQAT
+431 TQPT
-439 VAAGAAP
+439 VASAASRG
-446 ARRRLPL
+446 RRRGLPL

-463 TAIAVAATLLLTRGG
+463 VSIAVAAALLLTRGG

-497 AYPSTWGEAR
+497 AYPATWGEAR

-538 DPIITGQPDRAR
+538 NPIITGHPDRAT

-560 SLSDSPM
+560 STSDSPL
-567 ELQDS
+567 ELQES
-572 LQTAFPGT
+572 LGPALPGVT
-580 VAYTGVPSPT
+580 TYYGVPAPT

-596 AFLVEGVLSD
+596 AFRIEGVLSD
-606 PQQGGRLDFYAYLVR
+606 PQQTGRLDFSAYVVR
-621 QGDSGQAVLITFF
+621 QGDAGTTVLIAFF
-634 CPSGK
+634 CPAGR
-639 CDRGLIDHMVNTVT
+639 CDRALIDHMVNTIT

>member
-1 MPPLIGRRLGDYTIE
+1 MTEGPVMPPLVGRRLGDYTVE
-16 AIVGRGGM
+16 EVVGRGGM

-46 QLAQDDR
+46 QLAHDDR
-53 FRDRFVRESRLV
+53 FRDRFVRESRMV

-83 ELLFIAMRYVEGSD
+83 DLLFIAMRYVEGSD
-97 MRKLVQSEGPLPVGR
+97 LRKLVQSEGALPVGR

-123 LDAAHANGLVHRDVK
+123 LDAAHAHGLVHRDVK
-138 PANILVTRSEHVYL
+138 PANILVTRSDHVYL
-152 TDFGLTKSSS
+152 TDFGLTKSSA

-239 LPHAVN
+239 LPHGVN
-245 AVLTRALA
+245 AVITRALA
-253 KAPEDRYET
+253 KSPGERFET
-262 CLAFVSALRDA
+262 CQAFVSALRDA
-273 ISGGAGGPAEAG
+273 ISGGTGDPA
-285 SSHPPVSYPGGSH
+285 SVSPSYPPVPPVSPSYPPVSPSHPPVSPGSAG
-298 PAQSRPAQS
+298 SRP
-307 HPAQSHPAQSHPAQS
+307 
-322 HQAGSYPP
+322 
-330 ASSSV
+330 
-335 PPSSVP
+335 
-341 PSSVP
+341 
-346 PVSRPSAGQPGSYP
+346 
-360 GAQHGSYPGSY
+360 
-371 PGTHPGAQHG
+371 
-381 SYPDTHP
+381 
-388 GSYSGGPAGSHPGS
+388 
-402 HPGSHQG
+402 QG
-409 SYPPGSHSAG
+409 SYPPVTPSSFPPGTRPPVSHPSGSAPAASRPPVSHPSGAG
-419 SHQGSHHGSYPP
+419 AASHAQGAAQGHGSYPP
-431 GSSHTQAT
+431 GSPHSQAT
-439 VAAGAAP
+439 VASAASRGH
-446 ARRRLPL
+446 RRGLPL

-463 TAIAVAATLLLTRGG
+463 VSIAVAAALLLTKGG
-478 DTAATWNTYP
+478 DAAATWNTYP

-497 AYPSTWGEAR
+497 SYPSAWGEAR

-514 IASPAVDEFDALFA
+514 IASPAVDEFNALFA

-538 DPIITGQPDRAR
+538 NPIITGQPDRAT

-560 SLSDSPM
+560 STSDSPM
-567 ELQDS
+567 ELQES
-572 LQTAFPGT
+572 LGPALPGVT
-580 VAYTGVPSPT
+580 TYYGVPTPT

-596 AFLVEGVLSD
+596 AFRIEGVLSD
-606 PQQGGRLDFYAYLVR
+606 PQQAARLDFIAYLVR
-621 QGDSGQAVLITFF
+621 QGDTGTTVLVAFF
-634 CPSGK
+634 CPAGR
-639 CDRGLIDHMVNTVT
+639 CDRSMIDHMVNSIT
-653 FK
+653 FTS